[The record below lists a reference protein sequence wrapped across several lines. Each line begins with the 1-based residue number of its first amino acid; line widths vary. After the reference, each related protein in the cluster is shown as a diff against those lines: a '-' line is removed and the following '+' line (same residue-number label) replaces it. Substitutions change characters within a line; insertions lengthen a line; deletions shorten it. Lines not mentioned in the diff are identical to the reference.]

1 MAKRKRS
8 YGGTPPQHRKEAS
21 KALAFLRKAER
32 VTGYM
37 LKLGPKYCHGALNA
51 LLQAKRAETEYLVH
65 RHASHVTSSD
75 WKIRK
80 GYISAGKRLTRLQAR
95 YEAACMR

>member
-32 VTGYM
+32 ATAHM
-37 LKLGPKYCHGALNA
+37 LKLGPKYCHGAVNA

-65 RHASHVTSSD
+65 RHASQVTRAD

-80 GYISAGKRLTRLQAR
+80 GYISAGRRVDRLQKR
-95 YEAACMR
+95 VESACFR